1 MFLNRG
7 LRTSLAL
14 AVATF
19 LAVLPAAAASAD
31 TATPTPSPS
40 PSATSGGTGSDPLA
54 GNVTFG
60 IGPATKG
67 IIDRRLNFNYLQARL
82 GAVSDQVGVVNL
94 STQPL
99 TLNLYAADALNQ
111 TDGVLGL
118 QPRNIKPKDLASWI
132 TLKTPTGKAYVV
144 VPPRTTIYVPFTVK
158 VPNKA
163 LIGDHLAGIVASIV
177 AAGQTPGDL
186 STNVAFEQRVGVRLA
201 MRVAG
206 QLHPELAIENLTAHY
221 VGSTNPL
228 SAGSSVVTYTVRN
241 TGNVR
246 LGASQS
252 VRVHGF
258 YGPDAQSSGVPDIAL
273 LLPGGSATVT
283 VNVPGA
289 WPLVYLQA
297 DVTLIPLSPPT
308 DANPQMG
315 VFTAST
321 SFWAIPWVVMALLL
335 ILILLLLWW
344 LRRRRSTPP
353 PVAGRRERGRTDDL
367 VTSATAPAATQ
378 EPTS

>member
-1 MFLNRG
+1 M
-7 LRTSLAL
+7 
-14 AVATF
+14 AVI
-19 LAVLPAAAASAD
+19 PAAAASAD

-40 PSATSGGTGSDPLA
+40 PSASSGGSGTDLS

-82 GAVSDQVGVVNL
+82 GSVSDQVGVVNL

-99 TLNLYAADALNQ
+99 TLNLYPADALNQ

-118 QPRNIKPKDLASWI
+118 QPRNVKPQDLASWI

-186 STNVAFEQRVGVRLA
+186 STNVAFEQRVGVRVA

-206 QLHPELAIENLTAHY
+206 QLHPELKIENLTAHY

-258 YGPDAQSSGVPDIAL
+258 FGPDAQSTGVPDIAL

-283 VNVPGA
+283 VNVPGV

-308 DANPQMG
+308 EANPQIG

-321 SFWAIPWVVMALLL
+321 SFWAIPWVVLAILL

-344 LRRRRSTPP
+344 LRRRRATPP
-353 PVAGRRERGRTDDL
+353 PAAGRRERGRDTDL
-367 VTSATAPAATQ
+367 VTSTTASPTAQ
-378 EPTS
+378 E